1 MSSTMKF
8 TSQAPLLI
16 SCPLPLATITQPSAG
31 SFRER
36 AATPFS
42 IPQLCPPD
50 FPMPDIRKRQC
61 AEPIDLHA
69 FAPVLAYHL
78 LRLEQTPDL
87 RSFPAEIVP
96 GQLRKWAA
104 AMPNSSPN
112 GSQTAVGCRD
122 ASLRLVVERG
132 RLPVLTRAVQRRDA
146 RMRLYTNFAIQPS
159 RQAARPIMTAIQ

>member
-1 MSSTMKF
+1 MKF

-50 FPMPDIRKRQC
+50 FPMPDIWNRKC

-96 GQLRKWAA
+96 GQLQKLAA
-104 AMPNSSPN
+104 ATPRPRQTPGRGAPRIIALPTN
-112 GSQTAVGCRD
+112 GKIPI
-122 ASLRLVVERG
+122 SLGWDDGPACHFPPAQAPSVAAGLITVEN
-132 RLPVLTRAVQRRDA
+132 Q
-146 RMRLYTNFAIQPS
+146 
-159 RQAARPIMTAIQ
+159 